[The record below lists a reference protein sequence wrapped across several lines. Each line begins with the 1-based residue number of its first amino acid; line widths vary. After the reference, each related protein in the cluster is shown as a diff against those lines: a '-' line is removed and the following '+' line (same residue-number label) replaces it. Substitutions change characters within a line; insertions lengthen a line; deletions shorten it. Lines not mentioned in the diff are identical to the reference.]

1 VTGRVFEI
9 AGGKLGLAD
18 GWRSGPELDKGARYT
33 PDEIGAVVH
42 DLLRKAVPPQKVY
55 GT

>member
-9 AGGKLGLAD
+9 AGGKLSVAD
-18 GWRSGPELDKGARYT
+18 GWRTGPAVDKGARWD
-33 PDEIGAVVH
+33 PAEIGSAVH
-42 DLLRKAVPPQKVY
+42 GLLAKAVPPPKVY